1 MALSWWHRC
10 MSSFYMRIGIF
21 LMYPA
26 NRIDA
31 ACIFQHL
38 VRGPL
43 KTTSHWSTLKECF
56 VLTSET
62 GKCLSLEWRTASWK
76 IQSKKTNDMND
87 KYQHLSVASSFCIFS
102 VFFLFFCSW
111 YSRDP
116 LWAKTCSFAK
126 PKQCPLLV
134 SRSVASQ
141 IFWVAGLA
149 AFLSFRFTADAHLNR
164 RFLNVDGQYKIGL
177 MISWCFPPSTCFM
190 GTFKFKDSP
199 LHCHTR
205 RVWSFSCHA
214 ISALHKLGPHKLTFS
229 ILFFKCLNNR
239 FQSQVSTSYRV
250 LPSQPQ
256 ATKRADPISKRIYVG
271 LFAKLFETLASKGA
285 SRTERVE
292 PSKNCHSS
300 KNDQG
305 LPSNITIPV
314 AS

>member
-1 MALSWWHRC
+1 MLHVFFNVWSADPSRPLHTEALWRSALCWQARLE
-10 MSSFYMRIGIF
+10 S
-21 LMYPA
+21 
-26 NRIDA
+26 
-31 ACIFQHL
+31 ACLWSDGQHPEKYKAKK
-38 VRGPL
+38 RMTW
-43 KTTSHWSTLKECF
+43 TTSINICQLRL
-56 VLTSET
+56 V
-62 GKCLSLEWRTASWK
+62 
-76 IQSKKTNDMND
+76 
-87 KYQHLSVASSFCIFS
+87 SVFS
-102 VFFLFFCSW
+102 VYFFCFFCSW
-111 YSRDP
+111 YSHDP
-116 LWAKTCSFAK
+116 LWAKACSFAK
-126 PKQCPLLV
+126 PKQFPLLV

-149 AFLSFRFTADAHLNR
+149 AFLTFRFTADAHLNR

-177 MISWCFPPSTCFM
+177 MISWCFPHSTCFM

-214 ISALHKLGPHKLTFS
+214 IAALHKLGPHKLTFW
-229 ILFFKCLNNR
+229 ILFFKCLNNS

-256 ATKRADPISKRIYVG
+256 TTKRADPISKRIYVG